1 MVRSTSIVDRNKQ
14 FEAKKQQNL
23 LKLQKEADKELLF
36 KPTTNQHQTADEE
49 IFDRLYKEPK
59 VQPKVQIDPELT
71 FKPKINEL
79 SQQLAANRTSIIK
92 NSAQYQKEL
101 EFKKEQLKLKYN
113 ADEERNC
120 TFKPQITEFSR
131 TALPHYRFDQ
141 VDALQT

>member
-1 MVRSTSIVDRNKQ
+1 MVRSTSLMDRNKQ

-101 EFKKEQLKLKYN
+101 EFKKE
-113 ADEERNC
+113 
-120 TFKPQITEFSR
+120 
-131 TALPHYRFDQ
+131 
-141 VDALQT
+141 